1 MRKSE
6 RVNKMDRKTYV
17 STGIKGLD
25 EAIDSLRTGDTVTW
39 QIENVGDYMYVA
51 TQFVVDEA
59 LTGRPMIYLRF
70 GDHDELIPTE
80 VLRQRGAN
88 IKTIELDPSVG
99 FETFAVQVHRII
111 SSEPPD
117 SFFLFDCLSDLQ
129 RYWFSDLM
137 VCNFF
142 CLTSE
147 FIASRGA
154 LCYVALKYERH
165 IYETISRIR
174 HATSVLFNIRTVD
187 GCTCIHPVKVNGRST
202 DTMYFPIRIHGT
214 HCETITSSSD
224 TYAIFDIFTQTGERR
239 DCWDSMFDSVRP
251 DHPEPTDPDGVAL
264 KDNIM
269 RCLLGTEPRRLE
281 LCRKYFSV
289 RDLMEIKRREIGTGC
304 IGGKSVGMLLARN
317 ILRDTDPEL
326 YAKRIEPHDSYYIG
340 ADVFY
345 TYAVQNNTWELR
357 TRMIEPDDYISV
369 APEFYERLRNGEF
382 MPSIR
387 EQFLSMLEYF
397 GQSPIIVRSS
407 SLLEDGI
414 GNAFAGKY
422 ESVFCPNQGSLEER
436 YRVFED
442 AVRTVYAS
450 TVREEAFRYRRD
462 RNLLNRDEQ
471 MALLVMRVSGDV
483 RGDYYYPHL
492 AGVGHSQNLYVN
504 GPKANED
511 NSGMLRLVF
520 GLGTRAVDREA
531 DDYARFVDLDAPT
544 APPMVEYGD
553 EFRYSQHKVDVI
565 NLRKNRFETLP
576 LDKLS
581 KQLMRTDPT
590 LFMEPD
596 TATAARFR
604 EMGLYNEPIPDIV
617 NFRKLLRQTDFPDTM
632 KCIMQIVAEKY
643 NYPVDIEYACNFT
656 PQGDYRV
663 NFLQCRTI
671 QTSGLGQAGVKP
683 QVKEYL
689 WKIKGNFMGGNAAIP
704 VRYAVFV
711 KVEPYLSLPE
721 QQKYSVARAIGDLN
735 RILRDQNAILIGPGR
750 WGTTTPS
757 LGVPVRFAEINRYAC
772 MCELA
777 YSSHGL
783 RPELSYGSHFFQD
796 LVESGIFYAAI
807 YQGEPD
813 CDFSEAGFD
822 ALPNCYEKL
831 TGDSRLA
838 DVIRVYDLTEKKAI
852 LYSEV
857 KSRECFLATTE

>member
-1 MRKSE
+1 
-6 RVNKMDRKTYV
+6 MDRSSYI

-25 EAIDSLRTGDTVTW
+25 SALDSLRPGDTVTW
-39 QIENVGDYMYVA
+39 QIENIGDYMFVA

-59 LTGRPMIYLRF
+59 LTGRPMVYLRF

-80 VLRQRGAN
+80 ILRSRGAN
-88 IKTIELDPSVG
+88 IRTVRLDPSVG

-111 SSEPPD
+111 SSAPED

-147 FIASRGA
+147 FITSRGA

-174 HATSVLFNIRTVD
+174 HATTVLLNIRTLN
-187 GCTCIHPVKVNGRST
+187 GCTYIHPVKVSSRQSP
-202 DTMYFPIRIHGT
+202 TMYFPLRIYGS
-214 HCETITSSSD
+214 HCETVTSSSE

-251 DHPEPTDPDGVAL
+251 DHPEARDADGVAL

-269 RCLLGTEPRRLE
+269 RCLLGTEPQRLE
-281 LCRKYFSV
+281 LCRKYFTV

-317 ILRDTDPEL
+317 IIRDSDPEL
-326 YAKRIEPHDSYYIG
+326 YAQRIEPHDSYYIG

-345 TYAVQNNTWELR
+345 TYAVQSNIWELR
-357 TRMIEPDDYISV
+357 TKMIEPEDYIRL
-369 APEFYERLRNGEF
+369 APELRERLLNGTF
-382 MPSIR
+382 MPSIK

-436 YRVFED
+436 YQVFED

-450 TVREEAFRYRRD
+450 TVSPEAIRYRAD
-462 RNLLNRDEQ
+462 RKLLDRDEQ

-483 RGDYYYPHL
+483 HGDYYYPHL
-492 AGVGHSQNLYVN
+492 AGVGHSKNLYVN
-504 GPKANED
+504 GSEAKED

-520 GLGTRAVDREA
+520 GMGTRAVDREA
-531 DDYARFVDLDAPT
+531 DDYARFVSLDAPT

-553 EFRYSQHKVDVI
+553 EYRFSQHKVDLI
-565 NLRKNRFETLP
+565 NLRSNRFETLP
-576 LDKLS
+576 LEKLA
-581 KQLMRTDPT
+581 KRDMHTDT
-590 LFMEPD
+590 ALFMEPD

-604 EMGLYNEPIPDIV
+604 EMGLYGEPIPDIV
-617 NFRKLLRQTDFPDTM
+617 NFRKLLGRTDFAQVM
-632 KCIMQIVAEKY
+632 KRLMALVAEKY
-643 NYPVDIEYACNFT
+643 NYPVDVEYACNFT

-663 NFLQCRTI
+663 NLLQCRTI
-671 QTSGLGQAGVKP
+671 QTSGLGQAGVMP
-683 QVKEYL
+683 QVREFL
-689 WKIKGNFMGGNAAIP
+689 WRIRGNFMGGNAAIP

-711 KVEPYLSLPE
+711 KVEAYLSLSE
-721 QQKYSVARAIGDLN
+721 QQKYAVARAVGELN
-735 RILRDQNAILIGPGR
+735 RLLRDQNAILIGPGR

-757 LGVPVRFAEINRYAC
+757 LGVPVRFAEISHYSC
-772 MCELA
+772 ICELA

-796 LVESGIFYAAI
+796 LVESAIFYTAI
-807 YQGEPD
+807 YQGESG
-813 CDFSEAGFD
+813 CEFHEERFD
-822 ALPNCYEKL
+822 AFPDRYREL
-831 TGDSRLA
+831 TGDSKLEG
-838 DVIRVYDLTEKKAI
+838 VVKVCDLGENGT
-852 LYSEV
+852 LLFSEV
-857 KSRECFLATTE
+857 KSQDCFLGIVQ